1 MAINFSVNTI
11 VLIQATIVAL
21 IASTSGS
28 NSGSLSPNGCESF
41 QSWQTMY
48 QKSYATKLAFAKAQS
63 AFETNC
69 KRFAELNTVENG
81 ARFIA
86 DEYADL
92 TALEFS
98 TMVGGYTEEP
108 SVQSTHLQKTVNEPS
123 QSIDWREKGQVTPVK
138 NQGAFGT
145 CWSFAVAENL
155 EGLNV
160 RQGHALTNI
169 SEQEFISC
177 CTTCQGASADHSFKW
192 LLNATDG
199 VPALEASWPYVGKPG
214 DCKLATAP
222 KAPVK
227 LNNFTRVQDD
237 GTGKPIVS
245 ALMTSG
251 PMGMGVDATCFQGY
265 HSGVIRN
272 CTSKGIDHAVL
283 MVAAGVDTGVNYFT
297 IKNSWSP
304 KWGEHGYVRIEQGH
318 EWWGPISTIKTV

>member
-1 MAINFSVNTI
+1 
-11 VLIQATIVAL
+11 
-21 IASTSGS
+21 
-28 NSGSLSPNGCESF
+28 
-41 QSWQTMY
+41 MY

-177 CTTCQGASADHSFKW
+177 CKTCQGHKAEDSFDW
-192 LLNATDG
+192 LANNTG
-199 VPALEASWPYVGKPG
+199 GRPALEATYPYVGKP
-214 DCKLATAP
+214 LACNAESAP
-222 KAPVK
+222 RAPVK
-227 LNNFTRVQDD
+227 LNSWGRVVDD
-237 GTGKPIVS
+237 GSGLPVVAGLI
-245 ALMTSG
+245 AHG
-251 PMGMGVDATCFQGY
+251 PMGMGVDATCFHGY

-272 CTSKGIDHAVL
+272 CTSKGVDHAVL
-283 MVAAGVDTGVNYFT
+283 MVAAGASEAGVNYFT
-297 IKNSWSP
+297 IKNSWGG
-304 KWGEHGYVRIEQGH
+304 KWGEEGYVRIEQGKT
-318 EWWGPISTIKTV
+318 WWGHLSMIFTA